1 MAKNSKRSKHYHIE
15 RETMK
20 TIQPR
25 KQRKRLYQAPLHI
38 RYKQFSAPLS
48 PELKASH
55 DTRSIPVRVGDT
67 VKIMRGDRKGFEGKV
82 TRVDRQKYRIF
93 IEGITREKVDGST
106 IQIPIHPSKV
116 MITNLNLDDKWR
128 KQILK
133 RKAKEKPE
141 EELIEKPVEEKPKE
155 ERKPEA
161 PKKRRKR
168 KTETRKAKAKVK
180 TTTKTKTTKKS
191 GGT

>member
-1 MAKNSKRSKHYHIE
+1 
-15 RETMK
+15 MK

-25 KQRKRLYQAPLHI
+25 KQRKRLFQAPLHI

-55 DTRSIPVRVGDT
+55 NTRSVPVRVGDT

-93 IEGITREKVDGST
+93 VEGITREKVDGSA

-116 MITNLNLDDKWR
+116 MIIRLNLDDKWR
-128 KQILK
+128 KGALK
-133 RKAKEKPE
+133 RKAKEKPVE
-141 EELIEKPVEEKPKE
+141 EPIEEKPVEEKKPK
-155 ERKPEA
+155 A

-168 KTETRKAKAKVK
+168 KTEARKAKVK
-180 TTTKTKTTKKS
+180 TTTKTKPAGKS

>member
-1 MAKNSKRSKHYHIE
+1 MK
-15 RETMK
+15 TMK

-25 KQRKRLYQAPLHI
+25 KQRKRLFQAPLHI

-55 DTRSIPVRVGDT
+55 NTRSVPVRVGDT

-93 IEGITREKVDGST
+93 VEGITREKVDGSA

-116 MITNLNLDDKWR
+116 MIIRLNLDDKWR
-128 KQILK
+128 KEALK
-133 RKAKEKPE
+133 RKAKEKPVE
-141 EELIEKPVEEKPKE
+141 EPIEEKPVEEKKPK
-155 ERKPEA
+155 A

-168 KTETRKAKAKVK
+168 KTEARKAKVK
-180 TTTKTKTTKKS
+180 TTTKTKPAGKS

>member
-1 MAKNSKRSKHYHIE
+1 
-15 RETMK
+15 MK

-25 KQRKRLYQAPLHI
+25 KQRKRLFQAPLHI

-55 DTRSIPVRVGDT
+55 NTRSVPVRVGDT
-67 VKIMRGDRKGFEGKV
+67 VKLMRGDRKGFEGKV

-93 IEGITREKVDGST
+93 VEGITREKVDGSA

-116 MITNLNLDDKWR
+116 MIIRLNLDDKWR
-128 KQILK
+128 KEVLK
-133 RKAKEKPE
+133 RKAKEKPVE
-141 EELIEKPVEEKPKE
+141 EPIEEKPVEEKKPK
-155 ERKPEA
+155 A

-168 KTETRKAKAKVK
+168 KTEAPKAKVK
-180 TTTKTKTTKKS
+180 TTTKTKPTKKS

>member
-1 MAKNSKRSKHYHIE
+1 
-15 RETMK
+15 MK

-38 RYKQFSAPLS
+38 RYKQFSAMLS

-55 DTRSIPVRVGDT
+55 NTRSVPVRAGDT

-82 TRVDRQKYRIF
+82 ARVDRQKYRIF
-93 IEGITREKVDGST
+93 VEGITREKVDGSA

-116 MITNLNLDDKWR
+116 MIIHLNLDDKWR
-128 KQILK
+128 KQALK
-133 RKAKEKPE
+133 RKTEGKPVEKPIE
-141 EELIEKPVEEKPKE
+141 EKPVEEKS
-155 ERKPEA
+155 EA

-168 KTETRKAKAKVK
+168 KTETRKAKVK
-180 TTTKTKTTKKS
+180 TATKTKPAGKS

>member
-1 MAKNSKRSKHYHIE
+1 
-15 RETMK
+15 MK

-25 KQRKRLYQAPLHI
+25 KQRKRLFQAPLHI

-55 DTRSIPVRVGDT
+55 NTRSVPVRVGDT
-67 VKIMRGDRKGFEGKV
+67 VKILRGDRKGFEGKV

-93 IEGITREKVDGST
+93 VEGITRERVDGST

-116 MITNLNLDDKWR
+116 MIIHLKLDDKWR
-128 KQILK
+128 KQVLK
-133 RKAKEKPE
+133 RKTK
-141 EELIEKPVEEKPKE
+141 EKPVEEEPVEEKKPKV
-155 ERKPEA
+155 K
-161 PKKRRKR
+161 KKRRKR
-168 KTETRKAKAKVK
+168 KTEARKAKVK
-180 TTTKTKTTKKS
+180 TAAKTKPAGKS

>member
-1 MAKNSKRSKHYHIE
+1 MK
-15 RETMK
+15 TMK

-25 KQRKRLYQAPLHI
+25 KQRKRLFQAPLHI
-38 RYKQFSAPLS
+38 RYKQFSAALS
-48 PELKASH
+48 SELKASH
-55 DTRSIPVRVGDT
+55 NTRSIPVRVGDT

-93 IEGITREKVDGST
+93 VEGITREKVDGST

-116 MITNLNLDDKWR
+116 MIIRLNLDDKWR
-128 KQILK
+128 KEALK
-133 RKAKEKPE
+133 RKSK
-141 EELIEKPVEEKPKE
+141 EKPVEKPIEEEPVEEKKPK
-155 ERKPEA
+155 A

-168 KTETRKAKAKVK
+168 KIGAGKAKVK
-180 TTTKTKTTKKS
+180 TVAKTKPAGKS